1 MSTTTI
7 SSMNKYLLWVRSAG
21 RCQYIGCNKELHTD
35 ILTKKRFNQ
44 SYIAHIVA
52 DQPDGPRGDK
62 IRSPLLANDIDNLML
77 LCDSHHRLIDKIEV
91 SAHSEPILLEMKR
104 EHEERIRNVTSI
116 HPDKKS
122 FIVSYNANIGDNT
135 PNVTYPYISNFLL
148 PDYFPSQDSSIDLGV
163 VNSLNKDSDPDFW
176 EIEIKNLKRKFDR
189 YLLPRI
195 KSGEINHISL
205 FGFAP
210 IPLLIRLGGLM
221 NDILTVDVRQKRRVP
236 DTWAF
241 DQDIETEYIYGGKLR
256 SANLIALKIEL
267 SGDITDDRIKNVLG
281 EDVSIYSIRIDNP
294 NNDFVKSRKQIKDFG
309 NKVKHVLNDL
319 KKKHGQDVILH
330 LFPAMPV
337 ALAVE
342 FGRVWMPKA
351 DMTVKIYD
359 QNSCLGGFL
368 EALYLRQE

>member
-1 MSTTTI
+1 
-7 SSMNKYLLWVRSAG
+7 MNKYLLWVRSAG

-210 IPLLIRLGGLM
+210 IPLLIRLGVLM

-236 DTWAF
+236 DTWVF

-267 SGDITDDRIKNVLG
+267 SGDITDDRIKKVLG

-319 KKKHGQDVILH
+319 KKKHGQDVVLH

-342 FGRVWMPKA
+342 LGRVWMPKA
-351 DMTVKIYD
+351 DMTLKIYD
-359 QNSCLGGFL
+359 QNSNLGGFI
-368 EALYLRQE
+368 EALSLKHE

>member
-1 MSTTTI
+1 
-7 SSMNKYLLWVRSAG
+7 MNKYLIWIRSAG

-52 DQPDGPRGDK
+52 DQPNGPRGDV
-62 IRSPLLANDIDNLML
+62 IRSPQLADDIDNLML

-91 SAHSEPILLEMKR
+91 DAHSEPILLAMKR
-104 EHEERIRNVTSI
+104 DHELRIQNVTSI
-116 HPDKKS
+116 HPDRKS
-122 FIVSYNANIGDNT
+122 FIVSYNANIGANT
-135 PNVTYPYISNFLL
+135 PNVSYLYVSNFLL
-148 PDYFPSQDSSIDLGV
+148 PDYFPAQDSSIELGV

-176 EIEIKNLKRKFDR
+176 EIEIKNLKQKFDR
-189 YLLPRI
+189 FLLPRI

-210 IPLLIRLGGLM
+210 IPLLIHLGVLL
-221 NDILTVDVRQKRRVP
+221 NDILIVDVRQKRRVP

-241 DQDIETEYIYGGKLR
+241 DSEIETDYIYEEKIR
-256 SANLIALKIEL
+256 NANLIALKIEL
-267 SGDITDDRIKNVLG
+267 SGDITDDRIEKVMGN
-281 EDVSIYSIRIDNP
+281 DVSIYSVRIADP
-294 NNDFVKSRKQIKDFG
+294 HNDFVKSRKQIKDFG
-309 NKVKHVLNDL
+309 NKLKYVLNDL
-319 KKKHGQDVILH
+319 KKKYGQDMIIH

-359 QNSCLGGFL
+359 QNAALGGFC
-368 EALYLRQE
+368 EALYLKHE